1 MALRSLALLL
11 LVPAAVLAAIACSG
25 GDDDNG
31 SGNNTTP
38 SASPTG
44 SAGTNTPA
52 ASTTPPGMPEF
63 TDPITTDSGLRY
75 QDLVEGSGPEPQA
88 GQRLTV
94 HYTLYFTD
102 GTRYQS
108 SLDAGQPFTF
118 VLGAGQV
125 IRGWD
130 EGLATMKVGG
140 KRLMYL
146 PSNLAYGSRGQGQ
159 IPPDTD
165 LIFEVELLAIQ

>member
-1 MALRSLALLL
+1 MTPRLLL
-11 LVPAAVLAAIACSG
+11 LLLTIPLFGAMIASCG
-25 GDDDNG
+25 GDDDDTDPTEPNG
-31 SGNNTTP
+31 TTTSEP
-38 SASPTG
+38 ASPT
-44 SAGTNTPA
+44 PA
-52 ASTTPPGMPEF
+52 AMPEF
-63 TDPITTDSGLRY
+63 TDPITTESGLRY
-75 QDLVEGSGPEPQA
+75 EDIVEGSGPEPQA

-118 VLGAGQV
+118 VIGAGQV

-130 EGLATMKVGG
+130 EGLATMKAGG
-140 KRLMYL
+140 QRLMYI
-146 PSNLAYGSRGQGQ
+146 PSALAYGSRGQGA

-165 LIFEVELLAIQ
+165 LIFLVELLSIQ

>member
-1 MALRSLALLL
+1 MRFPSRLLL
-11 LVPAAVLAAIACSG
+11 LLLALPIASVLLAACG
-25 GDDDNG
+25 GDDDDGETPNG
-31 SGNNTTP
+31 GETATNEPATP
-38 SASPTG
+38 
-44 SAGTNTPA
+44 TPA
-52 ASTTPPGMPEF
+52 AMPEF

-75 QDLVEGSGPEPQA
+75 EDIVEGSGPEPQT

-118 VLGAGQV
+118 VLGVGQV
-125 IRGWD
+125 IKGWD
-130 EGLATMKVGG
+130 EGLATMKAGG
-140 KRLMYL
+140 QRLMYI
-146 PSNLAYGSRGQGQ
+146 PSALAYGSRGQGA

-165 LIFEVELLAIQ
+165 LIFLVELLSIQ